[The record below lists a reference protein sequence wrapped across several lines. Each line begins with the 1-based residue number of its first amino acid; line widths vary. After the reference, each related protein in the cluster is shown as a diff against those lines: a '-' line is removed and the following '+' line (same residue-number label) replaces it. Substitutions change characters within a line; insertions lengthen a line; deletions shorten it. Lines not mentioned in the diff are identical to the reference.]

1 MNIVLIGYRCC
12 GKTSVGKI
20 LSAKLDREFIDTDD
34 LIVEKACCN
43 IDEIVSGHGWDHFRE
58 IEKGVIK
65 EVSIMENVVIATGG
79 GAVINE
85 ENIEN
90 LKVNGFIVW
99 LYADIDTIKKRLN
112 EDKTS
117 ADNRPSL
124 TGDDPSDEIK
134 KVLEQRKPLYMKASD
149 MSVDTSQ
156 LDIIEI
162 ADMIIEKLETQEN

>member
-12 GKTSVGKI
+12 GKTSVGKSI
-20 LSAKLDREFIDTDD
+20 SVKLGRKFIDTDD
-34 LIVEKACCN
+34 LIVEETACS
-43 IDEIVSGHGWDHFRE
+43 IDEIVSVHGWGRFRE

-65 EVSIMENVVIATGG
+65 EVSTMENVVIATGG
-79 GAVINE
+79 GVVTNE

-90 LKVNGFIVW
+90 LKGNGFIVW

-134 KVLEQRKPLYMKASD
+134 KVLEQRKPLYMKAND
-149 MSVDTSQ
+149 LAVDTSQ
-156 LDIIEI
+156 LDINEVT
-162 ADMIIEKLETQEN
+162 DMIIEKLETRES

>member
-12 GKTSVGKI
+12 GKTSVGKFI
-20 LSAKLDREFIDTDD
+20 SAKLGREFIDTDD
-34 LIVEKACCN
+34 LIVEKAGCN
-43 IDEIVSGHGWDHFRE
+43 IDEIVSVHGWDHFRE

-79 GAVINE
+79 GVVIKE
-85 ENIEN
+85 ENIKN
-90 LKVNGFIVW
+90 LKGNGFIVW
-99 LYADIDTIKKRLN
+99 LSADIDIIKKRLN

-117 ADNRPSL
+117 TDNRPSL

-134 KVLEQRKPLYMKASD
+134 TVLERRKPLYMKASD

-156 LDIIEI
+156 LDIIEV
-162 ADMIIEKLETQEN
+162 ADMVIEKLAKQEN